1 MVKEIRQCPSCGGI
15 CKKSGCERANVDPI
29 NPLERV
35 IAEQQA
41 KIDQLTAEVTRGHE
55 TLNTIWTKHNDLFE
69 SFARLIDAHIP
80 DSIEHGD
87 PKNFRRLR
95 RTCRVQMLEAGYC
108 MTCYNFVC
116 ECEGQYD

>member
-15 CKKSGCERANVDPI
+15 CKKSGCERANVDPA

-35 IAEQQA
+35 IAEQQT

-55 TLNTIWTKHNDLFE
+55 TLNTIWNKHNDLFE

-80 DSIEHGD
+80 DSTDHGD

-95 RTCRVQMLEAGYC
+95 QTCRVAMLEAGYC
-108 MTCYNFVC
+108 MTCYNFGC